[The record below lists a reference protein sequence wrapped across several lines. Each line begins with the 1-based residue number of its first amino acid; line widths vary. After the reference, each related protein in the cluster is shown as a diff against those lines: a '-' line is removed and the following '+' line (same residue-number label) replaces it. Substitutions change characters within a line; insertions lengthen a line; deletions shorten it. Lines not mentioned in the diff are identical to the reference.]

1 MGPANGA
8 RGEQPGK
15 HQESHLSE
23 PFEFFTI
30 RFVVEFEQAWELA
43 QLLKRIGWSECRA
56 LANCGES
63 EGQCRLM
70 LEAIEQVREGLCAKG
85 FDPR

>member
-1 MGPANGA
+1 MNE
-8 RGEQPGK
+8 RK
-15 HQESHLSE
+15 E
-23 PFEFFTI
+23 PFEIFTI
-30 RFVVEFEQAWELA
+30 RFEVEFEQAWELA

-56 LANCGES
+56 MSES

>member
-1 MGPANGA
+1 M
-8 RGEQPGK
+8 
-15 HQESHLSE
+15 
-23 PFEFFTI
+23 
-30 RFVVEFEQAWELA
+30 
-43 QLLKRIGWSECRA
+43 LKRIGCSECRA

-70 LEAIEQVREGLCAKG
+70 LEAIEQVREGLCAQG

>member
-30 RFVVEFEQAWELA
+30 RFEVEFEQAWELA
-43 QLLKRIGWSECRA
+43 QMLKRIGWSECRA
-56 LANCGES
+56 MSES

-70 LEAIEQVREGLCAKG
+70 LEASEQVREGLCAQG